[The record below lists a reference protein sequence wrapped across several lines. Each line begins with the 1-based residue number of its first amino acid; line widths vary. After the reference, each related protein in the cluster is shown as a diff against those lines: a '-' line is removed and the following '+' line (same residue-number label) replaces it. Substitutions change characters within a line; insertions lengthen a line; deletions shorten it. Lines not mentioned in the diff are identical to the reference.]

1 VYLAPTGEIEH
12 GLIQA
17 HYRQA
22 DSRYM
27 GAEARMDIGLR
38 PDLWL
43 KLGFD
48 AVDAQLRASRL
59 PLPRIP
65 PARGRI
71 GFDARFKGFSFEPT
85 LLLAAPQSQLYFN
98 ETRTPGYAV
107 LNLNAG
113 YVWAQTHVLHSFHV
127 VVFNAADRLYRN
139 HVSLIKD
146 YAPEIGRGVR
156 FAYTL
161 RFF

>member
-1 VYLAPTGEIEH
+1 
-12 GLIQA
+12 
-17 HYRQA
+17 
-22 DSRYM
+22 M

-127 VVFNAADRLYRN
+127 IVFNAADRLYRN